1 MLRLIE
7 LMSMLSIEHM
17 LRLLMKNLI
26 LFYYNSYFIIE
37 NELVSIKTYL

>member
-26 LFYYNSYFIIE
+26 LFYSNSYFIIE